1 MSGIGRIAPAG
12 APGQVSN
19 PPRLATRPRR
29 DGAAPGD
36 ELVLSAK
43 AKQAAAAA
51 PNQDPAAQGK
61 PMPGTR
67 TIQGPNFTATV
78 AVAPESPKA
87 VAPEFPKA
95 VAPEFPKAVAPESP
109 QAVAPEFPKAVAPES
124 SRAAALEKPEGS
136 GNPGVVPK
144 PAELP
149 KPAEPA
155 MAAKAASGPRIPG
168 LNVVAGIGDLT
179 PALRWDTGAAS
190 AVKTGN
196 NLGYV
201 GLDYSRTFARPL
213 NENTVLGLTVHPT
226 LLRTLSND
234 EAGGATTAQV
244 LTMGGIMKNHGP
256 LSLSAG
262 VGVMT
267 DLMASSKPGVNTFT
281 PMAAVGASY
290 DAGSVAFEAQ
300 ALAPLSQI
308 SDSWQLRTK
317 VSFPRSRFLPDLA
330 VVSAPWG
337 IDRFEASKSFR
348 LTDSLHATISV
359 TENLAG
365 PLGQHLSAGVGLTW
379 KF

>member
-78 AVAPESPKA
+78 AVAPES
-87 VAPEFPKA
+87 
-95 VAPEFPKAVAPESP
+95 
-109 QAVAPEFPKAVAPES
+109 PKAVAPES